1 MSVHVRS
8 FVTCCAHPQA
18 LDKME
23 EEWEPILLEII
34 AYKETGT
41 YIMRS
46 GDESAQ
52 QLDDHIV
59 MTQAMSFS
67 PYKKPFEA
75 RIMTW
80 ENKLRITQDVME
92 EWLVCVCMCVR
103 TCVLCVYIHKYY
115 ECVNN
120 CTYRMLC
127 QRSWLYLEPIFSSD
141 DINRQ
146 LPVESKRYQTM
157 DRIWR
162 KIMNGAKKDPKVC
175 LCLPTFRCT
184 ITI

>member
-1 MSVHVRS
+1 
-8 FVTCCAHPQA
+8 
-18 LDKME
+18 ME

-92 EWLVCVCMCVR
+92 EWYFVCCACVCMCICVCMCVSVSVQ
-103 TCVLCVYIHKYY
+103 CV
-115 ECVNN
+115 
-120 CTYRMLC
+120 C
-127 QRSWLYLEPIFSSD
+127 Q
-141 DINRQ
+141 
-146 LPVESKRYQTM
+146 
-157 DRIWR
+157 
-162 KIMNGAKKDPKVC
+162 C
-175 LCLPTFRCT
+175 LRCT
-184 ITI
+184 